1 MFESLGLD
9 VTTEA
14 VYRALLT
21 CPDAGVAEIAGQLV
35 LPEEEVRGA
44 LDRLSELGL
53 LHPSSA
59 EEFTGRPLAPGAGL
73 TSLLNRSQAELA
85 ERMQRIERTRS
96 AISQISDEYQAA
108 NTHELA
114 LERLESGRAVRD
126 RLIEFA
132 QNCRT
137 ECLTLVPGG
146 AQTEAAMLASRPLDQ
161 LVLDR
166 GVRLRSVYQ
175 ESFRND
181 RPTLEYV
188 SWLHDMGG
196 ETRTTPELP
205 LPMIIVDGEHA
216 LLPLDRRD
224 AGVGAI
230 QIASTGLVA
239 ALVELFDLIWASSV
253 PFGKHVVRDENE
265 ISAQER
271 ALLFLLAEGCTDQL
285 AARRLGVSLRT
296 IRRMTAT
303 LLHRLNAQTRFQA
316 AATAARRGW
325 L

>member
-14 VYRALLT
+14 VYRAVLT
-21 CPDAGVAEIAGQLV
+21 CPEAGVADIAQQLV
-35 LPEEEVRGA
+35 LPEKDVRGA
-44 LDRLSELGL
+44 LDRLAELSL

-59 EEFTGRPLAPGAGL
+59 ELTGQPLAPGAGL
-73 TSLLNRSQAELA
+73 TILLNRSQAELA
-85 ERMQRIERTRS
+85 ERMQQIERTRS
-96 AISQISDEYQAA
+96 AISQISDEYRAA
-108 NTHELA
+108 HTHELA
-114 LERLESGRAVRD
+114 VERLEGRRAVRD

-132 QNCRT
+132 QSCQT

-146 AQTEAAMLASRPLDQ
+146 AQTEAAMQASRPLDQ

-175 ESFRND
+175 DSFRND

-188 SWLHDMGG
+188 GWLHDLGG

-205 LPMIIVDGEHA
+205 LPMIIVDGEIA
-216 LLPLDRRD
+216 LLPLYRRD
-224 AGVGAI
+224 EGVGGI
-230 QIASTGLVA
+230 QIASTGVVV
-239 ALVELFDLIWASSV
+239 ALVELFELIWASAV
-253 PFGKHVVRDENE
+253 PFGTHVARDEGE
-265 ISAQER
+265 ISPQER
-271 ALLFLLAEGCTDQL
+271 ALLRLLAEGCTDQS

-296 IRRMTAT
+296 IRRMMAA
-303 LLHRLNAQTRFQA
+303 LLHRLDAQTRFQA
-316 AATAARRGW
+316 AAAAARRGW